1 MAREL
6 WEKENIDVFEELQ
19 KLLTTK
25 DHIKSDLV
33 SEKGLNIRCMK
44 KRRKGRLVTR
54 RERY

>member
-25 DHIKSDLV
+25 DHIKSDLF